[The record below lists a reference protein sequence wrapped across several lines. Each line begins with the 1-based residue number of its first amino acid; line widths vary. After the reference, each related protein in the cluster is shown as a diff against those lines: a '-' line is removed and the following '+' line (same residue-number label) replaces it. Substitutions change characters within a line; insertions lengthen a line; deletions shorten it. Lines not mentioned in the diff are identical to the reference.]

1 MSKRQISIKK
11 AISLIL
17 ITNLITASI
26 LIFVPIPFIGGKKIV
41 SKQEYDFVKQ
51 FGKMMSIKSILE
63 QRYVDKIDEN
73 KLVEG
78 AVKGMVDGIGDP
90 YTVFMNK
97 KEFEDLLTHTQG
109 SYAGVGLYV
118 GNKDG
123 KIVVV
128 APIEDTPAYKA
139 GILSGDIIIKV
150 NDQEVSGNE
159 LEKATSMIKGPE
171 GTKVK
176 LTIYREGKGTIDFEL
191 TRAKIIIKSVKSDV
205 IENNIGYIRITTFD
219 ENTSEAFNNA
229 LDKLLN
235 QEIKGLIID
244 LRGNPGGLLDQCTK
258 IADRILGE
266 GTIVY
271 TIDNQGK
278 REEWKSDSNKL
289 NVPLV
294 LLVDGGSASASEI
307 LTGAVRD
314 FKAGVIIGTRTFGKG
329 LVQDIIPLPN
339 NEGLKVTIAR
349 YYTPSGECIQ
359 GKGIEPHIVLDL
371 PEKDKERE
379 LSYKEDIQIQKAIE
393 VLRSKQ

>member
-150 NDQEVSGNE
+150 NDQDVSGNE
-159 LEKATSMIKGPE
+159 LDKATSMMKGPE

-176 LTIYREGKGTIDFEL
+176 LTIYREGKGTINFEL

-235 QEIKGLIID
+235 QGIKGLIID

-339 NEGLKVTIAR
+339 KEGLKVTIAR

>member
-159 LEKATSMIKGPE
+159 LEKATSMMKGPE

-176 LTIYREGKGTIDFEL
+176 LTIYREGKGTINFEL

-235 QEIKGLIID
+235 QGIKGLIID

-339 NEGLKVTIAR
+339 KEGLKVTIAR